1 MFEGKNYNENN
12 YLFLTK
18 LFNCSENY
26 PDMVKAI
33 NKYIE
38 LNPKLSKE
46 ENKLLCNAYKNV
58 VSDKRNSLQ
67 ILLNYA
73 KKEESKP
80 VNKLH
85 EISIIK
91 EKIIS
96 ELKEIFKEI
105 HSMLDRY
112 LIPNAQ
118 DSESKILYMKLKADY
133 YRYHCE
139 FAEGEEFEEISNN
152 ARKMYKEAFDLA
164 EKELPLYNEV
174 RLGLVLNYSVFEY
187 DIMDNKNE
195 GLEMASKIYNDTMK
209 ILDDVEKKRAS
220 DNLLLIQI
228 IKENI
233 NIWSNETEEE
243 NK

>member
-80 VNKLH
+80 VNKSH

-209 ILDDVEKKRAS
+209 ILDDVEKKRSS

>member
-195 GLEMASKIYNDTMK
+195 GLEMASKIYNDTKK
-209 ILDDVEKKRAS
+209 ILDDIEKK
-220 DNLLLIQI
+220 
-228 IKENI
+228 IK
-233 NIWSNETEEE
+233 
-243 NK
+243 

>member
-1 MFEGKNYNENN
+1 
-12 YLFLTK
+12 
-18 LFNCSENY
+18 
-26 PDMVKAI
+26 MVKAI

-209 ILDDVEKKRAS
+209 ILDDVEKKRSS

>member
-18 LFNCSENY
+18 LFICSENY

-195 GLEMASKIYNDTMK
+195 GLEMASKIYNDSMK
-209 ILDDVEKKRAS
+209 ILDEVEKKRSS

>member
-112 LIPNAQ
+112 LIPNAP

-209 ILDDVEKKRAS
+209 ILDDVEKKRSS

>member
-152 ARKMYKEAFDLA
+152 ARKIYKEAFDLA

-209 ILDDVEKKRAS
+209 ILDDVEKKRSS

>member
-1 MFEGKNYNENN
+1 MFEGKNYNANN
-12 YLFLTK
+12 YLFLTN
-18 LFNCSENY
+18 LFNCTENY
-26 PDMVKAI
+26 PDMLKAM

-38 LNPKLSKE
+38 LNPTLSKE
-46 ENKLLCNAYKNV
+46 ERKLLCNAYKNV

-67 ILLNYA
+67 ILLR
-73 KKEESKP
+73 EESKQS
-80 VNKLH
+80 NKLH

-91 EKIIS
+91 EKITS

-105 HSMLDRY
+105 HSVLDRY
-112 LIPNAQ
+112 LLPNAQ
-118 DSESKILYMKLKADY
+118 DSESKILYMKLKADF

-139 FAEGEEFEEISNN
+139 FAEGEEFEEMSNN

-195 GLEMASKIYNDTMK
+195 GYEMASKIYNDTMK
-209 ILDDVEKKRAS
+209 ILDDVEKKRS
-220 DNLLLIQI
+220 SENLLLIQV

-233 NIWSNETEEE
+233 NTWSNETEED
-243 NK
+243 K

>member
-38 LNPKLSKE
+38 LNPKLTKE
-46 ENKLLCNAYKNV
+46 ENKLLCNAYKNM

-209 ILDDVEKKRAS
+209 ILDDVEKKRSS

>member
-209 ILDDVEKKRAS
+209 ILDDVEKKRS
-220 DNLLLIQI
+220 SENLLLIQI

>member
-209 ILDDVEKKRAS
+209 ILDDVEKKRSS

-233 NIWSNETEEE
+233 NIWSNESEEE

>member
-80 VNKLH
+80 VNKLY

-187 DIMDNKNE
+187 DSMDNKNE

-209 ILDDVEKKRAS
+209 ILDDVEKKRSS

>member
-1 MFEGKNYNENN
+1 MFEGKKYTAKD
-12 YLFLTK
+12 YLFLIK
-18 LFNCSENY
+18 LFRDTENY
-26 PDMVKAI
+26 PDMVKAM

-38 LNPKLSKE
+38 LNPTLSKE
-46 ENKLLCNAYKNV
+46 ERKLLCNAYKNV

-67 ILLNYA
+67 ILLR
-73 KKEESKP
+73 EESKQS
-80 VNKLH
+80 NKLH

-91 EKIIS
+91 EKITS

-105 HSMLDRY
+105 HSVLDRY

-118 DSESKILYMKLKADY
+118 DSESKILYMKLKADF

-139 FAEGEEFEEISNN
+139 FAEGEEFEEMSNN

-195 GLEMASKIYNDTMK
+195 GYEMATKIYNDTMK
-209 ILDDVEKKRAS
+209 ILDDVEKKRS
-220 DNLLLIQI
+220 SENLLLIQV

-233 NIWSNETEEE
+233 NTWSNETEED
-243 NK
+243 K

>member
-1 MFEGKNYNENN
+1 MFENKKYSLND
-12 YLFLTK
+12 YLFLIK
-18 LFNCSENY
+18 LFRTTENY
-26 PDMVKAI
+26 TDMVKAL

-38 LNPKLSKE
+38 LNPKLLKE
-46 ENKLLCNAYKNV
+46 ERKYLCDGYKNII
-58 VSDKRNSLQ
+58 SNKRNSLR
-67 ILLNYA
+67 LLSNLTL
-73 KKEESKP
+73 KEESKQN
-80 VNKLH
+80 NKLH

-91 EKIIS
+91 EKIHS
-96 ELKEIFKEI
+96 ELNGIFKDI
-105 HSMLDRY
+105 HSMLDNY

-139 FAEGEEFEEISNN
+139 FAEGDEFEEVSNK
-152 ARKMYKEAFDLA
+152 ARNMYKDAFDLA
-164 EKELPLYNEV
+164 EIELPTYNEV

-195 GLEMASKIYNDTMK
+195 AYEMAQKAYNDTMK

-228 IKENI
+228 IKENL
-233 NIWSNETEEE
+233 NIWSNEVEEE
-243 NK
+243 

>member
-1 MFEGKNYNENN
+1 MNFP
-12 YLFLTK
+12 LFS
-18 LFNCSENY
+18 FHGIS
-26 PDMVKAI
+26 PSI
-33 NKYIE
+33 
-38 LNPKLSKE
+38 SKE
-46 ENKLLCNAYKNV
+46 ERKLLCNAYKNV

-67 ILLNYA
+67 ILLR
-73 KKEESKP
+73 EESKQS
-80 VNKLH
+80 NKLH

-91 EKIIS
+91 EKITS

-118 DSESKILYMKLKADY
+118 DNESKILYMKLKADY

-209 ILDDVEKKRAS
+209 ILDDVEKKRSS

>member
-38 LNPKLSKE
+38 LNPKLTKE

-209 ILDDVEKKRAS
+209 ILDDVEKKRSS

>member
-139 FAEGEEFEEISNN
+139 FAEDEEFEEISNN

-209 ILDDVEKKRAS
+209 ILDDVEKKRSS

>member
-139 FAEGEEFEEISNN
+139 FAEGEEF
-152 ARKMYKEAFDLA
+152 
-164 EKELPLYNEV
+164 
-174 RLGLVLNYSVFEY
+174 
-187 DIMDNKNE
+187 
-195 GLEMASKIYNDTMK
+195 
-209 ILDDVEKKRAS
+209 
-220 DNLLLIQI
+220 
-228 IKENI
+228 
-233 NIWSNETEEE
+233 
-243 NK
+243 

>member
-152 ARKMYKEAFDLA
+152 ARKMYKEAFYLA

-209 ILDDVEKKRAS
+209 ILDDVEKKRSS

>member
-228 IKENI
+228 IKENLD
-233 NIWSNETEEE
+233 IWSNEVEEE
-243 NK
+243 